1 MYIMPEN
8 SSGKEGGEKSG
19 MYLSKGKEK
28 VSEMSK
34 AAKQKQYRTPF
45 LKTAKKHW
53 MLLLMLVPA
62 VVYVVIFSYVPMT
75 GIVLAFKRYQYA
87 GGIYG
92 SPWVGLDNFK
102 ALLVAGK
109 LGQVTRNTLLYNIA
123 FIFLGVIF
131 EMGGA
136 ILLNE
141 LFGKWFKKIA
151 QSCMFL
157 PYFISWVVAGAIMYN
172 IFNYEKGVFNHI
184 LNLFGATPFDL
195 YNTPSAWPFVL
206 IFLKLWK
213 QTGYGSVVY
222 LAAITGLDQEM
233 FEAASIDGASAWQK
247 IRYIT
252 IPSLLPTMMIMVLL
266 AIGNIFR
273 GDFGLFYQTVKSSA
287 LLQPVTD
294 VIDTYVF
301 RLLINNSDIGVSAA
315 AGLYQSVLCFITITI
330 CNKLVKKID
339 PDYALY

>member
-1 MYIMPEN
+1 MNNVQTKKY
-8 SSGKEGGEKSG
+8 
-19 MYLSKGKEK
+19 K
-28 VSEMSK
+28 V
-34 AAKQKQYRTPF
+34 PF
-45 LKTAKKHW
+45 WKTVKKHW
-53 MLLLMLVPA
+53 MLLAMLAPA
-62 VVYVVIFSYVPMT
+62 TIYVIIFSYLPMT
-75 GIVLAFKRYQYA
+75 GIVLAFKNYQYS

-92 SPWVGLDNFK
+92 SPWNGLDNFK

-109 LGQVTRNTLLYNIA
+109 LGMVTRNTLLYNIA
-123 FIFLGVIF
+123 FLALGVIF
-131 EMGGA
+131 EMGAA

-141 LFGKWFKKIA
+141 MFGKVFKKTA

-172 IFNYEKGVFNHI
+172 LFNYEKGVVNSV
-184 LNLFGATPFDL
+184 LTSLGAEAFDL
-195 YNTPSAWPFVL
+195 YNTPEAWPIVL

-233 FEAASIDGASAWQK
+233 FDAASIDGAGVWQK

-252 IPSLLPTMMIMVLL
+252 IPSLLPTMMILVLMG
-266 AIGNIFR
+266 IGNIFR

-287 LLQPVTD
+287 ILQPYTD

-301 RLLINNSDIGVSAA
+301 RLLINNSDVGVSAA

-330 CNKLVKKID
+330 CNKLVKRVE

>member
-1 MYIMPEN
+1 MEA
-8 SSGKEGGEKSG
+8 GREER
-19 MYLSKGKEK
+19 SKKEK
-28 VSEMSK
+28 MKKVAEQTWYKPS
-34 AAKQKQYRTPF
+34 F
-45 LKTAKKHW
+45 WKTAKKHW
-53 MLLLMLVPA
+53 MLLLMLAPA
-62 VVYVVIFSYVPMT
+62 LLYVVIFSYVPMT
-75 GIVLAFKRYQYA
+75 GIVLAFKNYQYA

-92 SPWVGLDNFK
+92 SPWTGLDNFK

-109 LGQVTRNTLLYNIA
+109 LGQVTRNTLLYNVA
-123 FIFLGVIF
+123 FLFLGVIF
-131 EMGGA
+131 EMGSA

-141 LFGKWFKKIA
+141 LFGKWFKKIV
-151 QSCMFL
+151 QSFMFL
-157 PYFISWVVAGAIMYN
+157 PYFISWVVAGA
-172 IFNYEKGVFNHI
+172 
-184 LNLFGATPFDL
+184 FDL
-195 YNTPSAWPFVL
+195 YNTPAAWPFVL
-206 IFLKLWK
+206 IFLKIWK

-233 FEAASIDGASAWQK
+233 FEASAIDGANAWQK

-252 IPSLLPTMMIMVLL
+252 IPSLIPTMMILVLMG
-266 AIGNIFR
+266 IGNIFR

-315 AGLYQSVLCFITITI
+315 AGLYQSVLCFVTITI
-330 CNKLVKKID
+330 CNKLVKKVE

>member
-1 MYIMPEN
+1 M
-8 SSGKEGGEKSG
+8 K
-19 MYLSKGKEK
+19 KGKSRNQYK
-28 VSEMSK
+28 V
-34 AAKQKQYRTPF
+34 PF
-45 LKTAKKHW
+45 FKTIRKHW
-53 MLLLMLVPA
+53 MLLAMLAPA
-62 VVYVVIFSYVPMT
+62 LLYVIVFSYVPMT

-87 GGIYG
+87 GGIYF
-92 SPWVGLDNFK
+92 SPWCGLDNFK

-123 FIFLGVIF
+123 FIILGVVF
-131 EMGGA
+131 EMGSA

-141 LFGKWFKKIA
+141 IGSKWFKKVS
-151 QSCMFL
+151 QSLMFL
-157 PYFISWVVAGAIMYN
+157 PYFISWVVVSAVMYN
-172 IFNYEKGVFNHI
+172 VFNYEKGVVNHVLSLLG
-184 LNLFGATPFDL
+184 LNAFDL
-195 YNTPSAWPFVL
+195 YNSPKAWPIVL

-252 IPSLLPTMMIMVLL
+252 IPSLVPTMMIMVLL

-273 GDFGLFYQTVKSSA
+273 GDFGMFYQTVKSSA
-287 LLQPVTD
+287 LLQPMTD

-301 RLLINNSDIGVSAA
+301 RLLITNSDIGVSAA
-315 AGLYQSVLCFITITI
+315 TGLYQSVLCFVTITI
-330 CNKLVKKID
+330 CNKLVKKLD